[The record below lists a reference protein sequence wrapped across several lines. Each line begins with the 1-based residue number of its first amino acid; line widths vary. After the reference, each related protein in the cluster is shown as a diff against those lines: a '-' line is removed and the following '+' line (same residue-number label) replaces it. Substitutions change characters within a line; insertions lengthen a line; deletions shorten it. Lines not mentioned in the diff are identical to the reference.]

1 MNIKTRKIVVIG
13 MFCAMA
19 FALSAIGNAVPIR
32 FAGFLSYDP
41 KDVMIVIA
49 AFALGPL
56 SAVAISIIVP
66 FIEFVTI
73 STTGP
78 IGLIMNIVSSLSFS
92 LIPSIIYHKK
102 KTFVRAVI
110 GLLIS
115 LNLTVAVMLVWNYLI
130 TPIHMGVPREAVLSM
145 LLPVFLPFNY
155 LKYGLNT
162 IFVILLYKPLTRTLK
177 RMLLIPP
184 KKRK

>member
-1 MNIKTRKIVVIG
+1 MKIKTRKIVVVG

-41 KDVMIVIA
+41 KDVIIVIA
-49 AFALGPL
+49 GFALGPI
-56 SAVAISIIVP
+56 SAIAISIIVP
-66 FIEFVTI
+66 LIELISI

-78 IGLIMNIVSSLSFS
+78 IGLLMNIISSLSFA
-92 LIPSIIYHKK
+92 LIPALLYRKK
-102 KTFVRAVI
+102 RTFKRAII

-115 LNLTVAVMLVWNYLI
+115 LNLTVAIMLLWNLLI
-130 TPIHMGVPREAVLSM
+130 TPYHMGVPREAVKEM

-162 IFVILLYKPLTRTLK
+162 LFIILLYKPLTRALK
-177 RMLLIPP
+177 RMLLLPP
-184 KKRK
+184 SNK

>member
-19 FALSAIGNAVPIR
+19 YALSAIGNAVPIR

-41 KDVMIVIA
+41 KDIMIAIS
-49 AFALGPL
+49 AFALGPI

-66 FIEFVTI
+66 FIEFITI

-78 IGLIMNIVSSLSFS
+78 IGLLMNILSSLSFS

-102 KTFVRAVI
+102 KTFKRAII

-115 LNLTVAVMLVWNYLI
+115 VNLTVALMLLWNYLI
-130 TPIHMGVPREAVLSM
+130 TPFHMGVPREAVVSM

-155 LKYGLNT
+155 LKYGLNAIFT
-162 IFVILLYKPLTRTLK
+162 IVLYKPLTKTLK